1 MTNNNYF
8 NNFVADY
15 TKLNPTNRNNKSYNS
30 CNNIA
35 HHHDDDD
42 ETVCA
47 SNITTK
53 SDDGTASTANSTDD
67 ESMAT
72 CVQANGATK
81 ERTNRTIKEGVF
93 DTGVTGAF
101 L

>member
-1 MTNNNYF
+1 MDMTNNNYF

-15 TKLNPTNRNNKSYNS
+15 TTLNPTNENRKLNS

-35 HHHDDDD
+35 EHHDNDD

-53 SDDGTASTANSTDD
+53 SDDCTASTADCTDD
-67 ESMAT
+67 ESMTASA
-72 CVQANGATK
+72 QENGATK
-81 ERTNRTIKEGVF
+81 ERTNRTIK
-93 DTGVTGAF
+93 
-101 L
+101 